1 MIFVKTISTYLLL
14 IIIHIV
20 RSKMKKLIPI
30 IIILLLATTTLTFV
44 AVGQEDFLKFENMTF
59 GIRIQYPANWEKV
72 EDDLPL
78 NVIVVFDP
86 PGESDSVI
94 GIDGIDIVI
103 APVPPN
109 VTLEQYTEDYINLLG
124 DIFSEFSIV
133 ESSPTTLADYPAYR
147 VVYTGRVER
156 NEVLE
161 NVQYRDVILNKV
173 MEVWT
178 LKDSKAYLISYY
190 ADEKKYDN
198 YLETAQKM
206 IDSFEIDTNS
216 VLEEKREEY
225 VGINIGIEVIIG
237 LTVIIIGVGLF
248 LAIRA
253 IKSKRQTNNTVGEEP
268 VLTDSNG
275 GDSGPI
281 SENI

>member
-20 RSKMKKLIPI
+20 RSKMKKLILI

-59 GIRIQYPANWEKV
+59 RIRIQYPTNWEKV
-72 EDDLPL
+72 EDRLPL

-94 GIDGIDIVI
+94 GIDGVDIVI

-133 ESSPTTLADYPAYR
+133 ESSPTTLANYPAYR
-147 VVYTGRVER
+147 VVYTGKVER

-161 NVQYRDVILNKV
+161 NVLYRDVILNKV

-198 YLETAQKM
+198 HLETVQKM

-216 VLEEKREEY
+216 VLEEKSEGD
-225 VGINIGIEVIIG
+225 VGTNIEIEVIIG

-253 IKSKRQTNNTVGEEP
+253 IKSKRQTSNTGGEEP
-268 VLTDSNG
+268 AFTDPNG

>member
-20 RSKMKKLIPI
+20 RSKMKKLIPL
-30 IIILLLATTTLTFV
+30 IIILLLPTTTLTFV

-59 GIRIQYPANWEKV
+59 GIRIQYPTNWEKV
-72 EDDLPL
+72 EDHLPL

-86 PGESDSVI
+86 PGGSDSVI

-156 NEVLE
+156 NEVFE

-206 IDSFEIDTNS
+206 IDSFEIDTNL